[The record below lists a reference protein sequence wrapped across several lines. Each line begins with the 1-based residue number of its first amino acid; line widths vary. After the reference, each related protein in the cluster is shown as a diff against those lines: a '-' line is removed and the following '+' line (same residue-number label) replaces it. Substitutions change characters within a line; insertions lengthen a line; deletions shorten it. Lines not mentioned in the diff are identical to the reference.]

1 MVNITL
7 ETLHKELK
15 LLRRELYEI
24 KKHMVD
30 TDAILTEDDYMTL
43 QEYKKEKSG
52 GKLILHEE
60 LKKELGL

>member
-15 LLRRELYEI
+15 LLRRELSEI
-24 KKHMVD
+24 KKHIVD
-30 TDAILTEDDYMTL
+30 IDAILTEDDYMAL
-43 QEYKKEKSG
+43 QEYKKEKSE